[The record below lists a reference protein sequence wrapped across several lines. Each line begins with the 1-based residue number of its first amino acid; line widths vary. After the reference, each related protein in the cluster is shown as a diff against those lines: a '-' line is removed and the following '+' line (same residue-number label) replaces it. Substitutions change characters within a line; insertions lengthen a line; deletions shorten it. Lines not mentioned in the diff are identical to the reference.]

1 LLGHIVCV
9 WGRSGAF
16 VGWERGRIVLPAK
29 CRARAPLQ
37 RGGRPVG
44 DENEERIMASPRE
57 RRCHIHFPKLI
68 NA

>member
-1 LLGHIVCV
+1 LFGHIVCV

-16 VGWERGRIVLPAK
+16 AGGNRGHIVLPAK

-37 RGGRPVG
+37 QGERPVG